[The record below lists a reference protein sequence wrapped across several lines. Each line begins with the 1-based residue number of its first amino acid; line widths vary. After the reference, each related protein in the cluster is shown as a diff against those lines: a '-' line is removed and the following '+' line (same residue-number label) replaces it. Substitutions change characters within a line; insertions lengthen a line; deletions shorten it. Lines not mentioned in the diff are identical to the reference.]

1 MVSPL
6 AGTNHEL
13 SQSLSATAALQVKEC
28 QRECQR
34 ERKVRLRFRSDT
46 MLSSRTSFVGF
57 SGAESRGRA
66 KHASFYCAW
75 HLVICQPLM
84 MMKLHVSLF
93 ALFAFVAGVANG
105 FQFRSAV
112 RLSHA
117 PIASRSPLFTSELMS
132 SSKVG
137 LPATAL
143 AAEASSSAEGGEE
156 WTKARIWNTK
166 LFRSAAILAALG
178 AAGYVSGS
186 PLASLP
192 GKTAATI
199 HLMSFGTW
207 FGTVFYTTFIAGITM
222 FKNLPRKTFGR
233 LQSKLFPKYFMLSA
247 VAILLQLI
255 TVKGLSASVPLA
267 KATKALGV
275 AFGMTLI
282 NLFYLEPT
290 STKVMFDRYELE
302 EKEGGKDSDEYKKL
316 AASFGKFHGMS
327 SLTNLIALCGAVAH
341 AFFLASALV

>member
-1 MVSPL
+1 
-6 AGTNHEL
+6 
-13 SQSLSATAALQVKEC
+13 
-28 QRECQR
+28 
-34 ERKVRLRFRSDT
+34 
-46 MLSSRTSFVGF
+46 
-57 SGAESRGRA
+57 
-66 KHASFYCAW
+66 
-75 HLVICQPLM
+75 
-84 MMKLHVSLF
+84 MKLHALLF
-93 ALFAFVAGVANG
+93 ALFAAVGVTDG
-105 FQFRSAV
+105 FQFRSAATV
-112 RLSHA
+112 TPVTNPSPSA
-117 PIASRSPLFTSELMS
+117 PIAAGRSPLFTSEVMS
-132 SSKVG
+132 SKAGS
-137 LPATAL
+137 PATAL
-143 AAEASSSAEGGEE
+143 AAEASSSEEGE
-156 WTKARIWNTK
+156 WTKARVWNTK

-199 HLMSFGTW
+199 HLLSFGTW

-255 TVKGLSASVPLA
+255 TVKGLSSSVPLV

-302 EKEGGKDSDEYKKL
+302 EKEGGKDSDEYRKL

-327 SLTNLIALCGAVAH
+327 SLTNLVALCGAVAH

>member
-1 MVSPL
+1 MMHPRISSPRTMKL
-6 AGTNHEL
+6 TAFLFSAIAAAGT
-13 SQSLSATAALQVKEC
+13 T
-28 QRECQR
+28 
-34 ERKVRLRFRSDT
+34 D
-46 MLSSRTSFVGF
+46 
-57 SGAESRGRA
+57 
-66 KHASFYCAW
+66 
-75 HLVICQPLM
+75 
-84 MMKLHVSLF
+84 
-93 ALFAFVAGVANG
+93 G
-105 FQFRSAV
+105 FQFRPAV
-112 RLSHA
+112 AANRPLS
-117 PIASRSPLFTSELMS
+117 PASHSPFYS
-132 SSKVG
+132 SSSEVRSSSSNNSNDVPVRVG

-143 AAEASSSAEGGEE
+143 LAAEASFEEGE
-156 WTKARIWNTK
+156 WTKARVWNTK

-199 HLMSFGTW
+199 HLLSFGTW

-255 TVKGLSASVPLA
+255 TVKGLSDSVPLV
-267 KATKALGV
+267 KATKALGT

-290 STKVMFDRYELE
+290 STRVMFDRYELE
-302 EKEGGKDSDEYKKL
+302 EKEGGKDTDEYKKL

>member
-1 MVSPL
+1 M
-6 AGTNHEL
+6 
-13 SQSLSATAALQVKEC
+13 
-28 QRECQR
+28 
-34 ERKVRLRFRSDT
+34 
-46 MLSSRTSFVGF
+46 SSRH
-57 SGAESRGRA
+57 GRRPA
-66 KHASFYCAW
+66 IAIAHRPSPITTGHAIHAII
-75 HLVICQPLM
+75 HVLAAHRLVN
-84 MMKLHVSLF
+84 MKIQALLF
-93 ALFAFVAGVANG
+93 GGVIAAAGPTATDG
-105 FQFRSAV
+105 FQFHSSVMPAANR
-112 RLSHA
+112 RSHA
-117 PIASRSPLFTSELMS
+117 ASPAIASRSPLFSSEVVIS
-132 SSKVG
+132 SSSNAHAG

-143 AAEASSSAEGGEE
+143 AAEGSPEEGE
-156 WTKARIWNTK
+156 WTKARVWNTK

-199 HLMSFGTW
+199 HLLSFGTW

-255 TVKGLSASVPLA
+255 TVKGLSDSVPLV

-275 AFGMTLI
+275 AFGMTLV

-316 AASFGKFHGMS
+316 AASFGKLHGMS

-341 AFFLASALV
+341 GFFLASALV

>member
-1 MVSPL
+1 MKL
-6 AGTNHEL
+6 TALLFAAIAAAGINTTDGF
-13 SQSLSATAALQVKEC
+13 QQ
-28 QRECQR
+28 
-34 ERKVRLRFRSDT
+34 FRPAVANRP
-46 MLSSRTSFVGF
+46 LSS
-57 SGAESRGRA
+57 
-66 KHASFYCAW
+66 
-75 HLVICQPLM
+75 
-84 MMKLHVSLF
+84 
-93 ALFAFVAGVANG
+93 
-105 FQFRSAV
+105 
-112 RLSHA
+112 
-117 PIASRSPLFTSELMS
+117 ASRSPFYS
-132 SSKVG
+132 SSSEVTMTSSSSNNSNSA
-137 LPATAL
+137 LL
-143 AAEASSSAEGGEE
+143 AAEASSEEGE
-156 WTKARIWNTK
+156 WTKARVWNTK

-199 HLMSFGTW
+199 HLLSFGTW

-255 TVKGLSASVPLA
+255 TVKGLSDSVPLV
-267 KATKALGV
+267 KATKALGI

-302 EKEGGKDSDEYKKL
+302 EKEGGKDTDEYKKL

>member
-1 MVSPL
+1 
-6 AGTNHEL
+6 
-13 SQSLSATAALQVKEC
+13 
-28 QRECQR
+28 
-34 ERKVRLRFRSDT
+34 
-46 MLSSRTSFVGF
+46 
-57 SGAESRGRA
+57 
-66 KHASFYCAW
+66 
-75 HLVICQPLM
+75 
-84 MMKLHVSLF
+84 MKFHVSLF
-93 ALFAFVAGVANG
+93 ALFAIAAGAADG

-112 RLSHA
+112 RLSHRPSPATA
-117 PIASRSPLFTSELMS
+117 PIASRSPLFTSEVMG

-137 LPATAL
+137 LPTPATAL
-143 AAEASSSAEGGEE
+143 AAEASSSAEEGEE

-199 HLMSFGTW
+199 HLLSFGTW

-255 TVKGLSASVPLA
+255 TVKGLSASVPLV

-341 AFFLASALV
+341 AFFLASALA

>member
-1 MVSPL
+1 MKNCQPHVPL
-6 AGTNHEL
+6 AT
-13 SQSLSATAALQVKEC
+13 SSL
-28 QRECQR
+28 
-34 ERKVRLRFRSDT
+34 
-46 MLSSRTSFVGF
+46 RT
-57 SGAESRGRA
+57 
-66 KHASFYCAW
+66 
-75 HLVICQPLM
+75 
-84 MMKLHVSLF
+84 MKLTALLF
-93 ALFAFVAGVANG
+93 AAIAAASTTDG
-105 FQFRSAV
+105 FQFRPAV
-112 RLSHA
+112 AHQPLSS
-117 PIASRSPLFTSELMS
+117 ASRSPLYS
-132 SSKVG
+132 SSAVTMTSSNNSDGVPARIG
-137 LPATAL
+137 LPTTALL
-143 AAEASSSAEGGEE
+143 AAEASSEEGE
-156 WTKARIWNTK
+156 WTKARVWNTK

-192 GKTAATI
+192 GKTSATI
-199 HLMSFGTW
+199 HLLSFGTW

-255 TVKGLSASVPLA
+255 TVKGLSASVPLV
-267 KATKALGV
+267 KATKALGI

-302 EKEGGKDSDEYKKL
+302 EKEGGKDTDEYKKL
-316 AASFGKFHGMS
+316 ASSFGKFHGMS